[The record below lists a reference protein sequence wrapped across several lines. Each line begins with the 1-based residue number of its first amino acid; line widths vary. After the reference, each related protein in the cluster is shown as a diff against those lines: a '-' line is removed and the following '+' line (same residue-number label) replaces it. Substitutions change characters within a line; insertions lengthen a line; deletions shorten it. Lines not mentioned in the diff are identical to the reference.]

1 MKIKTKNSDYKSVMA
16 MAREE
21 RKKPLRPNIFFR
33 SLLGGLSWPTL
44 KKVHFKLE
52 KKNMERL
59 GKKECALFLMNHSS
73 FIDLKIASCI
83 LYPRPFNIICEA
95 DGFVGKEGLMRAIG
109 CIPTHK
115 FVSETSLVKD
125 MMYSVRTLKDSILL
139 YPEASYSF
147 DGTTP
152 TPLPESLG
160 KMIKLLKIP
169 VVMIETFGAFHRDP
183 LYNRLQIR
191 KVDVS
196 AKMEYILSP
205 EDIAEMSADEIN
217 AVIKPLFAFDHFK
230 WQKENGVRI
239 PESFRADGLSSVL
252 YKCPHCH
259 KEGMMKSSGTTIK
272 CTSCLEEWNLEED
285 GSVKNKKGD
294 DTFTSIPSWSKWE
307 REEVEKE
314 IDRGEYKV
322 DVRVNIL
329 MQRGNSAI
337 FDIGKGRLVHTSD
350 GFHLSSDDKALDFRR
365 YPLDNYSVASDLY
378 WYEKGD
384 MISIGDT
391 EKVFYCFPIEKCDV
405 AAKVR
410 MATEYIY
417 RRANEELREKKIAK

>member
-183 LYNRLQIR
+183 LYNRLQI
-191 KVDVS
+191 
-196 AKMEYILSP
+196 
-205 EDIAEMSADEIN
+205 
-217 AVIKPLFAFDHFK
+217 
-230 WQKENGVRI
+230 
-239 PESFRADGLSSVL
+239 
-252 YKCPHCH
+252 
-259 KEGMMKSSGTTIK
+259 
-272 CTSCLEEWNLEED
+272 
-285 GSVKNKKGD
+285 
-294 DTFTSIPSWSKWE
+294 
-307 REEVEKE
+307 
-314 IDRGEYKV
+314 
-322 DVRVNIL
+322 
-329 MQRGNSAI
+329 
-337 FDIGKGRLVHTSD
+337 
-350 GFHLSSDDKALDFRR
+350 
-365 YPLDNYSVASDLY
+365 
-378 WYEKGD
+378 
-384 MISIGDT
+384 
-391 EKVFYCFPIEKCDV
+391 
-405 AAKVR
+405 
-410 MATEYIY
+410 
-417 RRANEELREKKIAK
+417 

>member
-1 MKIKTKNSDYKSVMA
+1 
-16 MAREE
+16 
-21 RKKPLRPNIFFR
+21 
-33 SLLGGLSWPTL
+33 
-44 KKVHFKLE
+44 
-52 KKNMERL
+52 
-59 GKKECALFLMNHSS
+59 
-73 FIDLKIASCI
+73 
-83 LYPRPFNIICEA
+83 
-95 DGFVGKEGLMRAIG
+95 MRAIG

-217 AVIKPLFAFDHFK
+217 AVIKPHFAFDHFK

-252 YKCPHCH
+252 YKCPHCQ

-272 CTSCLEEWNLEED
+272 CNSCSEEWNLEED
-285 GSVKNKKGD
+285 GSIKNKKGD

-337 FDIGKGRLVHTSD
+337 FDIGKGRLVHTSE